1 MLILT
6 GNVRS
11 RRLPSRHQQANSP
24 STPLHGYVRPSF
36 PKRQNSGTDPSYRS
50 ESIIM
55 TLSELGISRQQA
67 HEEISVLSHQAAAAV
82 KMEDKDND
90 LIDRIRKT
98 ELFKPIIGQLEE
110 FLELKSF
117 MEERPNGWTNSQDL
131 VVKLRAL

>member
-1 MLILT
+1 
-6 GNVRS
+6 
-11 RRLPSRHQQANSP
+11 
-24 STPLHGYVRPSF
+24 
-36 PKRQNSGTDPSYRS
+36 
-50 ESIIM
+50 M